1 MEENKTNNSEA
12 VSTVIPSKP
21 GGDFNQAPQGRN
33 YDGRRSF
40 GNNRGGGRPNNRGPR
55 REQVKSEYEQ
65 KVLDIARVAR
75 VTKGGKRFS
84 FRATIVIGD
93 MKGKVSVGM
102 AKGKDVAQSVQKA
115 YNQAKKTLVKVPIVD
130 GTIPYQ
136 VNAKYNSAVVVLKPA
151 HGGVKAGGPVR
162 VVAKLAG
169 IHSLTGKLT
178 ERTNNKINIAMATI
192 KALQMLRIK
201 ELKK

>member
-1 MEENKTNNSEA
+1 MEENKTNNLEA
-12 VSTVIPSKP
+12 VSTAIPSKP

-130 GTIPYQ
+130 G
-136 VNAKYNSAVVVLKPA
+136 S
-151 HGGVKAGGPVR
+151 KASSWWSQGWWT
-162 VVAKLAG
+162 
-169 IHSLTGKLT
+169 SSCCC
-178 ERTNNKINIAMATI
+178 
-192 KALQMLRIK
+192 KACRYS
-201 ELKK
+201 